1 MTSTE
6 TGLLV
11 GALVGLLGALQAWL
25 VSRTLTHGSQLN
37 GLMTPRIAK
46 TAAAVVAADHLARGD
61 KSTLDTSAT
70 RNVDVTALAEALA
83 ALNKPTATPVP

>member
-25 VSRTLTHGSQLN
+25 VSRTLTHDSQLN

-46 TAAAVVAADHLARGD
+46 TAAAVVAADRLARGD
-61 KSTLDTSAT
+61 ESTLDTSAT

-83 ALNKPTATPVP
+83 ALNKPPATPVP